1 MRLLYVC
8 SDFGIRPD
16 GVKGASIHLRAIT
29 RGLSDLG
36 HDVRVLSPHAGPG
49 DNHPAGPLLEPDAL
63 DAVRHAGIVKRWLRD
78 HAYDDTAGNAVRP
91 LIYNAMAVAPALSA
105 LGAWRPDV
113 IIERLSL
120 YGHVGADI
128 AAALQIPHI
137 VEVNAILSEEARAY
151 RSLEFSQLAEAI
163 EQRTL
168 RQADAIIVVS
178 EALAERVALMDVS
191 RNRIHVV
198 PNGYDPQLF
207 EGLPSRSDCAEEF
220 GVDGAF
226 VVGFSGSLKAWHG
239 VDILIDAFARMSSR
253 SPSSRLLIVGTGPTE
268 SQLREQA
275 SRLPNGESVVFTG
288 ALSHS
293 EVPRALRAM
302 DVAVAPFR
310 SQERFYFSPI
320 KLFEYMASGACVVA
334 SRLGQ
339 ICDVIEDGGDGLLC
353 EPDSVEALAATLI
366 RLSASAEMRHRLAS
380 RAARRVHERFTWGHA
395 ARRTEDVIH
404 QAILRRATTRTVEP
418 VTAAHLSRIA
428 S

>member
-8 SDFGIRPD
+8 SDFGIKPD

-49 DNHPAGPLLEPDAL
+49 DNHPAAPLLEPDAL
-63 DAVRHAGIVKRWLRD
+63 DAVRYAGMVKRWLRD
-78 HAYDDTAGNAVRP
+78 HAYDDAAGNAVRP

-137 VEVNAILSEEARAY
+137 IEVNAILSEEARAY

-163 EQRTL
+163 ERRTL
-168 RQADAIIVVS
+168 QHADAIIAVS
-178 EALAERVALMDVS
+178 EALAERIAQLQAP

-198 PNGYDPQLF
+198 PNGYDPRLF
-207 EGLPSRSDCAEEF
+207 EGLPPRNECAKEF
-220 GVDGAF
+220 GVDGGF

-239 VDILIDAFARMSSR
+239 VDILIDAFARMSNR
-253 SPSSRLLIVGTGPTE
+253 TPSSRLLIVGTGPTE
-268 SQLREQA
+268 DALRERA
-275 SRLPNGESVVFTG
+275 ARLPNPDSVVFTG
-288 ALSHS
+288 ALSHG
-293 EVPRALRAM
+293 EVPRALHAM

-310 SQERFYFSPI
+310 SQEHFYFSPI

-334 SRLGQ
+334 
-339 ICDVIEDGGDGLLC
+339 
-353 EPDSVEALAATLI
+353 
-366 RLSASAEMRHRLAS
+366 
-380 RAARRVHERFTWGHA
+380 
-395 ARRTEDVIH
+395 
-404 QAILRRATTRTVEP
+404 
-418 VTAAHLSRIA
+418 
-428 S
+428 